1 MMRSPSRSPSRQKA
15 RLYKLLKQ
23 TAPPEKRLTFKES
36 LLQQLMKM
44 QKDAS
49 AGNLMFDPSAIEA
62 LESAN
67 EKPSSLPLNS
77 SNPLL
82 AMMMAAGGDKVTPQQ
97 ALLQTMAA
105 MHQKAQELTGVA
117 VPKYYNPAAV
127 NPLKYAEQMQKRKLL
142 WSKVKTDN
150 KEEGAATW
158 GGTSFSQDQDGKV
171 AHKFRKLMGM
181 KEGEEEEEDDR
192 PANEEQQLKQQ
203 QLFDQLDKEYEF
215 ARMTTHTHRGIG
227 LGFQS
232 LGLPDN

>member
-1 MMRSPSRSPSRQKA
+1 MRSPSRSPSRQKA

-23 TAPPEKRLTFKES
+23 TAPPDKRLTFKES
-36 LLQQLMKM
+36 LLKQLMKL
-44 QKDAS
+44 QKDAN
-49 AGNLMFDPSAIEA
+49 AGTLTLDPSTLEA
-62 LESAN
+62 LEAAH

-82 AMMMAAGGDKVTPQQ
+82 AMMMAAGDKVTPQQ

-142 WSKVKTDN
+142 WSKAKTDN
-150 KEEGAATW
+150 KEEGVATW
-158 GGTSFSQDQDGKV
+158 GGTSFSQDQDGHI

-181 KEGEEEEEDDR
+181 KEGEDDDDEEH